1 MRVVHLPTCNAAQRA
16 PPVTHRARV
25 KARRCDVTREGGGS
39 RSGRGRDDASSNF
52 PRSDS
57 ILTMSVVHRQAPARG
72 GGDDDAP
79 SRPCKM
85 CDAVLSS
92 LAELRAH
99 QRVRQRLPAVRRLP
113 CADYR
118 HSLYIAARSRTTA
131 RSATSASSG
140 AGRCPGTCAFT
151 AGRARTPAGSAT
163 RASHVSGGAPRVAN
177 DSSLTVALCVC
188 PESGTLQRHMRTHT
202 GRDQIVQVPAT
213 VTLTVPA
220 GERPHERGLCK
231 RDLATNMVVGCS
243 NGFVGMVPAATSPV
257 ASAVSLPVANTGAGG
272 VPLRPRQA
280 APAASY
286 PVFTVRNVVRR
297 RPGAACRSLRT
308 GGIAAGRDRLPTTL
322 LPDGKLDDAKSI
334 AAARLL
340 ESIAIE
346 FARRS
351 QATTEHATVTKVS
364 TTTTFQ
370 AVHDR
375 GLSRAALDSRM
386 FHQRRDVGLHA
397 SAFVTAKLC

>member
-1 MRVVHLPTCNAAQRA
+1 
-16 PPVTHRARV
+16 
-25 KARRCDVTREGGGS
+25 
-39 RSGRGRDDASSNF
+39 
-52 PRSDS
+52 
-57 ILTMSVVHRQAPARG
+57 
-72 GGDDDAP
+72 
-79 SRPCKM
+79 M

-99 QRVRQRLPAVRRLP
+99 QRSVHSSAQPYHCQVCDKRFFWSGSLS
-113 CADYR
+113 R
-118 HSLYIAARSRTTA
+118 HMRIHSGSR
-131 RSATSASSG
+131 
-140 AGRCPGTCAFT
+140 PYTCRVCNKSFT
-151 AGRARTPAGSAT
+151 Q
-163 RASHVSGGAPRVAN
+163 
-177 DSSLTVALCVC
+177 
-188 PESGTLQRHMRTHT
+188 SGTLQRHMRTHT
-202 GRDQIVQVPAT
+202 
-213 VTLTVPA
+213 